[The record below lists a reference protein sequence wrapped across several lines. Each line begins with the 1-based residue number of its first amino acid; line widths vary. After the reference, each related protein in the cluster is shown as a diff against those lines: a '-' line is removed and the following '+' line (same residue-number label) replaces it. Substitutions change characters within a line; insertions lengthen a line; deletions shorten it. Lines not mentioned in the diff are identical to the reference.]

1 METEWPVKIW
11 STLPAMYNEEEIIYH
26 HLDETTRLI
35 LWHLTSG
42 MSKPIN
48 FQIPITLWF
57 NFNSGVYLTFTRQ
70 TYLLNKNKFLFTP
83 NDQFVGGEITYK
95 KSGCILAVKLPP
107 AYIKLLLNGKTWTNN
122 ILPNTLLDYTPA
134 LRSHLLC
141 LKEQLEL
148 THVDQEIIRHAIEA
162 ILYEFRKIITSIS
175 NDIDRLPA
183 KKRSTREELYSRLC
197 LVKDH
202 IYTFY
207 NQTLKLQQLSR
218 ISFLNP
224 YYLIREYKNMFG
236 LSPGQAIIE
245 RRLEVAYELIQHTNK
260 SITEICHEVGY
271 NDISSFS
278 KLFKS
283 RYGKAPIY
291 YRHEEPK

>member
-1 METEWPVKIW
+1 METEWPVEIW
-11 STLPAMYNEEEIIYH
+11 PSLPAKHSEEEIIYH
-26 HLDETTRLI
+26 RLDETTCLI
-35 LWHLTSG
+35 LLRVSADTFKLTNIQL
-42 MSKPIN
+42 PFN
-48 FQIPITLWF
+48 LWF
-57 NFNSGVYLTFTRQ
+57 DFNSAVFLKFTRQ
-70 TYLLNKNKFLFTP
+70 TYLLNMNKFLFTP
-83 NDQFVGGEITYK
+83 NDQFVEGEVITK
-95 KSGCILAVKLPP
+95 KDGWLMAVKLPP
-107 AYIKLLLNGKTWTNN
+107 AYLKLLLNGKTWANH

-134 LRSHLLC
+134 LQDHLDSI
-141 LKEQLEL
+141 KEQLAS
-148 THVDQEIIRHAIEA
+148 THSDQEIIRYAIMA
-162 ILYEFRKIITSIS
+162 ILHEFRKVITAIS

-197 LVKDH
+197 QVKDH

-207 NQTLKLQQLSR
+207 NQSIKLHHLSR

-245 RRLEVAYELIQHTNK
+245 RRLEVAYELIQHTDK
-260 SITEICHEVGY
+260 SITQICHEVGY

-283 RYGKAPIY
+283 RYGKAPIH
-291 YRHEEPK
+291 YRLE